1 MKTIES
7 LRVVFVSFEV
17 LFLSFI
23 AAIYFYYPDVLIGI
37 GNSFQTNNE
46 IWKFIPSIPLVVCGF
61 SVQYAWKIL
70 MPLGSSSNRILH
82 EWPNYW
88 KLKLRVLLSV
98 LLCAACVLGAVYI
111 WFFSNSLSTLN
122 TGAIFT
128 ASIIVA
134 LTVAFNQFLAAFKV
148 RELMEP

>member
-1 MKTIES
+1 MKVIEPF
-7 LRVVFVSFEV
+7 RVILVSFEA
-17 LFLSFI
+17 LFISFI
-23 AAIYFYYPDVLIGI
+23 SAIYFYYPDVLVGI
-37 GNSFQTNNE
+37 GNNFQTNNE

-88 KLKLRVLLSV
+88 KLKIRVLLSV
-98 LLCAACVLGAVYI
+98 LLCAACVLGAVCI